1 LSYAFSPLVLNSPSW
16 CATLGDKQT
25 LCVALVGFSEIM
37 KCVYDMGGPGM
48 ARHAHFCAGEMLN
61 QLVEDGEMFGCPQ
74 AKLEWQEGNP
84 DANHPITAEGNT
96 VSVPNI
102 VV

>member
-1 LSYAFSPLVLNSPSW
+1 MDRDQVVSCAFSPLVLNSPSR

-25 LCVALVGFSEIM
+25 LCVAPVGFSETV

-84 DANHPITAEGNT
+84 DANHPIIAEASYG
-96 VSVPNI
+96 
-102 VV
+102 